1 MTAPATASTEFE
13 VASDP
18 RVTLAASIMVAL
30 QLEYPGSQVNLTQ
43 TTSGC
48 PLVQVATGDGPDLN
62 VTITLQR
69 KSNR

>member
-1 MTAPATASTEFE
+1 LTAPAVPSTEFE

-30 QLEYPGSQVNLTQ
+30 QLEYSGSQVNLTQ

-48 PLVQVATGDGPDLN
+48 PVVQVVTGETAFN
-62 VTITLQR
+62 ITITLQR
-69 KSNR
+69 KPKQ